1 MLHITAEERYQ
12 KLKKV
17 YHRLLFENFNRD
29 DLDDFFQVANA
40 LPSCIELDPVTSPAQ
55 KEHAERLRPGMDW
68 IICKQ
73 IANQQKHFKP
83 DIRSG
88 PKQALV
94 KSVQRKLGATGFLDL
109 SHRRVLGAGEQIL
122 MELYNGSEED
132 ALGMVYRMFRHFE
145 YIFETLPAREKA
157 CYSSPF
163 GSITNTA
170 VRK

>member
-40 LPSCIELDPVTSPAQ
+40 LPICIELDPVTSPAQ
-55 KEHAERLRPGMDW
+55 KEHAKSLRPGMDW

-94 KSVQRKLGATGFLDL
+94 KSVQRKFRATGFLDL
-109 SHRRVLGAGEQIL
+109 SRR
-122 MELYNGSEED
+122 
-132 ALGMVYRMFRHFE
+132 R
-145 YIFETLPAREKA
+145 
-157 CYSSPF
+157 
-163 GSITNTA
+163 
-170 VRK
+170 